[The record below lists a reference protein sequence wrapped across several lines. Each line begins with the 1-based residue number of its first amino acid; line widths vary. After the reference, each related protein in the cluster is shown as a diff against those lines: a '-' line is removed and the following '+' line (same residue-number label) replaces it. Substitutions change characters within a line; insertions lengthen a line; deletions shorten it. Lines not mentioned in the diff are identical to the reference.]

1 MSNIRRQSI
10 ISSFIVYFGF
20 ALGFFNTWLF
30 AREGG
35 FSQNQYGLIN
45 VFIAIGNVIFAFANL
60 GMHAYIYKF
69 FPYYNDNL
77 PPKKNDMMS
86 IALAVSVFGFL
97 LFFLVG

>member
-35 FSQNQYGLIN
+35 FTQTQYGLTG
-45 VFIAIGNVIFAFANL
+45 VFIAIANIMFAFSNL
-60 GMHAYIYKF
+60 GMHVYIHKF

-77 PPKKNDMMS
+77 PPKKKRHDYCC
-86 IALAVSVFGFL
+86 IRGK
-97 LFFLVG
+97 

>member
-35 FSQNQYGLIN
+35 FPQTQYGLIN
-45 VFIAIGNVIFAFANL
+45 VFIAVGNVMLAFANL
-60 GMHAYIYKF
+60 GMNAYIYKF
-69 FPYYNDNL
+69 YPYYKDNL
-77 PPKKNDMMS
+77 PPRKK
-86 IALAVSVFGFL
+86 
-97 LFFLVG
+97 